1 MPSQIFTVLSAVVPA
16 LLVLLTEQVFNLIR
30 DKRASRERL
39 MYYFLPKRL
48 EFYRGLLT
56 FIAENLSRRKSA
68 QFLSASDVQSEALD
82 LNEEVIKLH
91 TAAVCCASMSVA
103 STPVLLSSGLL
114 ALQEECDHA
123 PVDELVEEFR
133 GLLSAAEQRLNVTLR
148 KELHADDMDRIFN
161 GARCPRRRRRKIRS
175 VLRNNLR
182 RKQHEPES
190 GAGHESHA
198 ERNGK
203 AEYDVARR

>member
-133 GLLSAAEQRLNVTLR
+133 GLLSAAKSGPYSATTSAASSTSRNPAQVMNPMPNATARQNTTSPGDNVIR
-148 KELHADDMDRIFN
+148 SAP
-161 GARCPRRRRRKIRS
+161 PRR
-175 VLRNNLR
+175 
-182 RKQHEPES
+182 
-190 GAGHESHA
+190 
-198 ERNGK
+198 
-203 AEYDVARR
+203 